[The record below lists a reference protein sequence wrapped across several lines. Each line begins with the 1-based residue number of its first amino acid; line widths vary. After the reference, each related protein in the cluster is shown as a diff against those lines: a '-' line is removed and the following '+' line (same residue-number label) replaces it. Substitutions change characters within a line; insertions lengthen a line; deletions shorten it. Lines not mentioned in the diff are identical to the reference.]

1 MSKSN
6 PIEIYETKSNVVVKV
21 YAYKKPRK
29 EEKTWPASK
38 YSIFNIGRQG
48 VNFGR
53 GGVHATNDRLY
64 A

>member
-1 MSKSN
+1 MKPTTTYKTESGT
-6 PIEIYETKSNVVVKV
+6 IVKV
-21 YAYKKPRK
+21 YSYKKPRQ
-29 EEKTWPASK
+29 EEITWTASK

-53 GGVHATNDRLY
+53 GGVHATNDKLY